1 MDNPINF
8 NDPAPVDKSSNLWK
22 NLIYTFLGT
31 TISILLTFGSGSLI
45 QMHHQAQSR
54 RMTAMMVIS
63 HIESCAQKLEDLA
76 SEMKW
81 RDTIAT
87 YMLSIPMDSLDNPEN
102 LPIISAMRHPDMIS
116 LDKTIETAFS
126 STIETWK
133 DMDNFGFI
141 NSVGRCFSL
150 IKVVEDNYNN
160 YIESYFQPIREVN
173 QHPENYSGNS
183 VYSKYLHNKE
193 YRKILQNIH
202 DRSGYYMYFADKIRV
217 CNSINMKLMDI
228 SDKDLE
234 KFLEESDTESFIPAD
249 SIKRLKDFITPA
261 LDPKSLPDIHSYFQF
276 KQ

>member
-63 HIESCAQKLEDLA
+63 HIESCAQKMEDIA
-76 SEMKW
+76 SQMKW

-173 QHPENYSGNS
+173 QHPDNYSGNS
-183 VYSKYLHNKE
+183 IYSKYLHNKE

-202 DRSGYYMYFADKIRV
+202 NRSDYYMYFADKIRV

-234 KFLEESDTESFIPAD
+234 KFLEESDVESIIPAD
-249 SIKRLKDFITPA
+249 SIKRLKDFVTPE
-261 LDPKSLPDIHSYFQF
+261 LNPESLPDIHSYFHF